1 MIDLIWKYS
10 TIQKMYTSKY
20 LFFSEDE
27 LTGVEI
33 LIATCNG
40 FLSTTKK
47 QNQNKRKKW
56 LQLMS
61 PKPLIPDKKEA
72 SCVSP
77 LHSARTLS
85 FPGHLAFGTIHI
97 LDSYMFNLNI
107 LASSAP

>member
-1 MIDLIWKYS
+1 MTQFCNKKNEKNPVSNLNQKKYLFMIDLIWKYS

-47 QNQNKRKKW
+47 QNQNKT
-56 LQLMS
+56 
-61 PKPLIPDKKEA
+61 KEK
-72 SCVSP
+72 SDYS
-77 LHSARTLS
+77 
-85 FPGHLAFGTIHI
+85 
-97 LDSYMFNLNI
+97 
-107 LASSAP
+107 

>member
-40 FLSTTKK
+40 FLSTTK
-47 QNQNKRKKW
+47 NKTKT
-56 LQLMS
+56 
-61 PKPLIPDKKEA
+61 KEK
-72 SCVSP
+72 SDYS
-77 LHSARTLS
+77 
-85 FPGHLAFGTIHI
+85 
-97 LDSYMFNLNI
+97 
-107 LASSAP
+107 

>member
-47 QNQNKRKKW
+47 QNQNKT
-56 LQLMS
+56 
-61 PKPLIPDKKEA
+61 KEK
-72 SCVSP
+72 SDYS
-77 LHSARTLS
+77 
-85 FPGHLAFGTIHI
+85 
-97 LDSYMFNLNI
+97 
-107 LASSAP
+107 

>member
-40 FLSTTKK
+40 FLSTTKTK
-47 QNQNKRKKW
+47 TKT
-56 LQLMS
+56 
-61 PKPLIPDKKEA
+61 KEK
-72 SCVSP
+72 SDYS
-77 LHSARTLS
+77 
-85 FPGHLAFGTIHI
+85 
-97 LDSYMFNLNI
+97 
-107 LASSAP
+107 

>member
-47 QNQNKRKKW
+47 QNQNKRKK
-56 LQLMS
+56 
-61 PKPLIPDKKEA
+61 
-72 SCVSP
+72 
-77 LHSARTLS
+77 
-85 FPGHLAFGTIHI
+85 
-97 LDSYMFNLNI
+97 
-107 LASSAP
+107 